1 MSAPDPSGRLSKSRT
16 GAADTRRSLV
26 IVAGSGRSGTSLF
39 TGLAGRLGYRIPLP
53 EVKADGSNPMGF
65 GEPRWAVDFHD
76 ELLASI
82 AVNAEDGRPE
92 AWAKAAQACER
103 PRAQAR
109 VKGWLEEQFAQSD
122 KIVVKDP
129 RLSWFLT
136 LYRLAADELDVDLS
150 VVTML
155 RHPAESIKS
164 RELAYGSG
172 SAPTTRMVG
181 WINMMLGTE
190 AATRDLSRAIV
201 RYDGLLSDWK
211 SAFGGALDGVLLAGA
226 TPGQI
231 GDADELVDPSLRRAE
246 PTWDGLGLPPLVRE
260 LAERTHDTL
269 GRVADGHGAT
279 AELDEL
285 RERFGDLYAEAEMIA
300 RSSARG
306 ARMEGRRAGARE
318 AREAAGSAP
327 AAPSSVVRRTARRVV
342 DGVRRRVKR

>member
-1 MSAPDPSGRLSKSRT
+1 MSAPDSSGRLSEPRT
-16 GAADTRRSLV
+16 DVAGTRRSLV

-39 TGLAGRLGYRIPLP
+39 TGLAGHLGYRIPLP
-53 EVKADGSNPMGF
+53 EVTADGSNPKGF

-109 VKGWLEEQFAQSD
+109 VQAWLDDQFAQHNRV
-122 KIVVKDP
+122 VVKDP

-136 LYRLAADELDVDLS
+136 LYRLAADRIDVDLS

-181 WINMMLGTE
+181 WLNMMLGTE
-190 AATRDLSRAIV
+190 AATRDLSRAIIT
-201 RYDGLLSDWK
+201 YDGLLSDWK
-211 SAFGGALDGVLLAGA
+211 AEFDGALDGALLAGA
-226 TPGQI
+226 SPSQI
-231 GDADELVDPSLRRAE
+231 GAADALVDPTLRRAE
-246 PTWDGLGLPPLVRE
+246 PTWEGLGLPSAVRE
-260 LAERTHDTL
+260 LAEITYATL
-269 GRVADGHGAT
+269 CRVAAGEGAS
-279 AELDEL
+279 AELDDL
-285 RERFGDLYAEAEMIA
+285 RQRFGDLYAEAELIT

-306 ARMEGRRAGARE
+306 ARMEGRRAGVRE
-318 AREAAGSAP
+318 ARDQAAP
-327 AAPSSVVRRTARRVV
+327 ATQPAVRRTARRLVE
-342 DGVRRRVKR
+342 GVRRRVQR

>member
-1 MSAPDPSGRLSKSRT
+1 MSAPDPSGRLSEPRAD
-16 GAADTRRSLV
+16 AAGGRRSLV

-39 TGLAGRLGYRIPLP
+39 TGLADRLGYRIPLP
-53 EVKADGSNPMGF
+53 EVKADGSNPTGF

-109 VKGWLEEQFAQSD
+109 VKGWLGEQFAASD
-122 KIVVKDP
+122 KVVVKDP

-136 LYRLAADELDVDLS
+136 LYRLAADQLDADLS

-181 WINMMLGTE
+181 WLNMMLGTE

-201 RYDGLLSDWK
+201 TYDGLLADWK
-211 SAFGGALDGVLLAGA
+211 SAFTDALDGALLAGA

-246 PTWDGLGLPPLVRE
+246 PTWEGLGLPPSVRE
-260 LAERTHDTL
+260 LAEHSYDALDRLAAGKD
-269 GRVADGHGAT
+269 AA
-279 AELDEL
+279 AELDDL
-285 RERFGDLYAEAEMIA
+285 RERFSHLYSEAELIA

-306 ARMEGRRAGARE
+306 ARMEGRRAGLRE
-318 AREAAGSAP
+318 AP
-327 AAPSSVVRRTARRVV
+327 QQAAPTPQPDVRRVARRVV
-342 DGVRRRVKR
+342 DGVRRRIKR